1 MNPGLADH
9 FGLSGILSGLAP
21 SRQAWRMDP
30 YQSLKGT
37 TSGEA
42 AGRRWA
48 LRDVLL
54 TTQVA
59 VCCVLLTASFVSLRG
74 LTRALST
81 PLGFDARNVAVAGF
95 DLGLAH
101 YKQSEAQ
108 NFQRRALHAVAQLPG
123 VAAAAYGNSV
133 PLSIDQSSTMVF
145 AEKETDFRP
154 SKSTP
159 VSYYDVSPGYFRVM
173 GTRLIAGHDFTWHD
187 DKNAPRVAIVNE
199 TFARKMFGTRDAIGQ
214 RFRYG

>member
-1 MNPGLADH
+1 MAFSILTGIV
-9 FGLSGILSGLAP
+9 SGVAP

-74 LTRALST
+74 LSRALST

-95 DLGLAH
+95 DLGSAH
-101 YKQSEAQ
+101 YKQPEAQ
-108 NFQRRALHAVAQLPG
+108 NFHPRAP
-123 VAAAAYGNSV
+123 YPV
-133 PLSIDQSSTMVF
+133 P
-145 AEKETDFRP
+145 
-154 SKSTP
+154 
-159 VSYYDVSPGYFRVM
+159 
-173 GTRLIAGHDFTWHD
+173 
-187 DKNAPRVAIVNE
+187 
-199 TFARKMFGTRDAIGQ
+199 
-214 RFRYG
+214 